1 MRCARRRIPEWFGDL
16 ARREK
21 LTVVLQSEE
30 LPEVQSK
37 SGPLVVRDTCT

>member
-1 MRCARRRIPEWFGDL
+1 MRCVRRRIPEWFGDSTL
-16 ARREK
+16 REK
-21 LTVVLQSEE
+21 LSVVLQSEE